1 MNRSSLVIK
10 RTLNLDIRKKW
21 PNTSFHNMII
31 NFICFKKIFLRYYL
45 TDTIK
50 KIFKSFLIMKNLYE
64 KLKFIKLVVLD
75 FDGVFTDGG
84 IYLDY
89 KSQGFRRFDV
99 KDGFRDKVTP
109 KK

>member
-1 MNRSSLVIK
+1 
-10 RTLNLDIRKKW
+10 
-21 PNTSFHNMII
+21 
-31 NFICFKKIFLRYYL
+31 
-45 TDTIK
+45 
-50 KIFKSFLIMKNLYE
+50 MKNLYE

-99 KDGFRDKVTP
+99 RWLRDKVTP